1 MFNIDDTL
9 FLLSDYNKQRD
20 LYLKIFKQ
28 LGGVLSFVEIL
39 RAQVSEI
46 NLLQLIPGFYLIL
59 LFLSLS
65 ILCFFSDYFL
75 FSIVEKDFEKKIGT
89 KTISKKR
96 SLWIKNAQY
105 FFFSTILLLVL
116 NTVIPIGLDSFNS
129 YDEKT
134 LEDLWSFDEVI
145 SLEVTLLII
154 LIFLSQCPIFVI
166 ESFTTEKDRNY
177 LFGFG
182 KLLGFISFLVAGIL
196 TPTIDGYTQIS
207 FAFSTLFLY
216 SLVLYFLQRSLD
228 NQNILFVN

>member
-9 FLLSDYNKQRD
+9 LLVSDYNRQKD

-28 LGGVLSFVEIL
+28 LGTTLSFVEIL
-39 RAQVSEI
+39 RAQISEI

-59 LFLSLS
+59 LFLSIVVLS
-65 ILCFFSDYFL
+65 FFSDYFL
-75 FSIVEKDFEKKIGT
+75 CSIIEKDTEKKVGT
-89 KTISKKR
+89 KTISRKR
-96 SLWIKNAQY
+96 SLGIKNAQF
-105 FFFSTILLLVL
+105 FFFSTILVLVL
-116 NTVIPIGLDSFNS
+116 NSVIPIGLDSFNN

-145 SLEVTLLII
+145 SLEIALLAI
-154 LIFLSQCPIFVI
+154 LIFLSQCPILVI
-166 ESFTTEKDRNY
+166 DSFTTEKDRNY

-182 KLLGFISFLVAGIL
+182 KILGFISFLIAGIL

-216 SLVLYFLQRSLD
+216 SLVLYFLQRTLD
-228 NQNILFVN
+228 NQNINFLT